1 MIDMDYERVDIR
13 EMTSEELSE
22 AIRMNE
28 IVFKINHTMPN
39 SEEYNNLLKELFG
52 DNLGEN
58 SQIMAPIAGAAFGKL
73 KIGNNVFINSNSL
86 LMARGGITIEDDV
99 MLAANVQLLSNNHDE
114 YDRQVLL
121 CKPIHIKKGAW
132 IGAGASILPGV
143 TIGKYAIVGAG
154 AIVTKDVGDYEVAV
168 GVPAKIVKTLDKNKF
183 ND

>member
-1 MIDMDYERVDIR
+1 MDFERVDMR
-13 EMTSEELSE
+13 DMTPEEMVKAGEM
-22 AIRMNE
+22 AE
-28 IVFKINHTMPN
+28 IVFKLNHTLPN
-39 SEEYNNLLKELFG
+39 SEEYDSLLKELFS
-52 DNLGEN
+52 DKLGEN
-58 SQIMAPIAGAAFGKL
+58 SRIMAPIAGAAFDYIE
-73 KIGNNVFINSNSL
+73 IGSNVFINSNSL

-143 TIGKYAIVGAG
+143 TSGEYAIVGAG

-168 GVPAKIVKTLDKNKF
+168 GVPAKVVKTLDKDRF
-183 ND
+183 EE

>member
-1 MIDMDYERVDIR
+1 MDFERVDMR
-13 EMTSEELSE
+13 QMSDDEMIE
-22 AIRMNE
+22 AVKMSE
-28 IVFKINHTMPN
+28 IVFKLNHTLPN
-39 SEEYNNLLKELFG
+39 TEEYNNLLKELFG

-58 SQIMAPIAGAAFGKL
+58 SQIMAPISGAAFDRI
-73 KIGNNVFINSNSL
+73 KIGDNVFINSNSL

-99 MLAANVQLLSNNHDE
+99 MVAANVQLLSNNHDE
-114 YDRQVLL
+114 YDRQVLT

-168 GVPAKIVKTLDKNKF
+168 GIPAKVVKTLDKNKF
-183 ND
+183 DD

>member
-1 MIDMDYERVDIR
+1 MDFERVDMR
-13 EMTSEELSE
+13 QMSEDELIE
-22 AIRMNE
+22 AVKMSE
-28 IVFKINHTMPN
+28 IVFKLNHTLPN
-39 SEEYNNLLKELFG
+39 TEEYNNLLKELFG

-58 SQIMAPIAGAAFGKL
+58 SQIMAPISGAAFDRI
-73 KIGNNVFINSNSL
+73 KIGDNVFINSNSL

-99 MLAANVQLLSNNHDE
+99 MFAANVQLLSNNHDE
-114 YDRQVLL
+114 YDRQVLT

-168 GVPAKIVKTLDKNKF
+168 GIPAKVLKTLDKNKF
-183 ND
+183 DD

>member
-1 MIDMDYERVDIR
+1 MDFERVDIR
-13 EMTSEELSE
+13 QMSDDEMIE
-22 AIRMNE
+22 AVKMSE
-28 IVFKINHTMPN
+28 IVFKLNHTLPN
-39 SEEYNNLLKELFG
+39 TEEYNDLLNELFG

-58 SQIMAPIAGAAFGKL
+58 SQIMAPISGAAFDRI
-73 KIGNNVFINSNSL
+73 KIGDNVFINSNSL

-99 MLAANVQLLSNNHDE
+99 MVAANVQLLSNNHDE
-114 YDRQVLL
+114 YDRQVLT

-168 GVPAKIVKTLDKNKF
+168 GIPAKVVKTLDKNKF
-183 ND
+183 DD